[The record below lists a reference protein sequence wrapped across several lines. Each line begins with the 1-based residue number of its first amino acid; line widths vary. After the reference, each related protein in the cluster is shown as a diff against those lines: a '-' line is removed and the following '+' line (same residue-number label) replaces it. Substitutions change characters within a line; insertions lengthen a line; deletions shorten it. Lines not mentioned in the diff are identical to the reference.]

1 MLARAP
7 LVPPP
12 RRRFVRR
19 REVLSTWMREGR
31 FNLELANVH
40 AYALTCK
47 LAGGEHPTTPLEIFV
62 S

>member
-1 MLARAP
+1 VHLSFRCLAGTLSAAG
-7 LVPPP
+7 
-12 RRRFVRR
+12 
-19 REVLSTWMREGR
+19 EVLSAWMREGR

-47 LAGGEHPTTPLEIFV
+47 LASGDHPAAPLEIFV